1 MSGVYD
7 SQRQQA
13 QMRGEICFQ
22 LDLPQRVWEWVLSLY
37 HVVSRDGTQAVRL
50 GGKHLYWLSHLP
62 GLLFMTFITVE
73 WLTSQSPCF

>member
-1 MSGVYD
+1 MYVWGSSGHECLVCMTV
-7 SQRQQA
+7 RGQQA

-37 HVVSRDGTQAVRL
+37 HVVSRDGTQAVSL

-62 GLLFMTFITVE
+62 GLLFMTFITV
-73 WLTSQSPCF
+73 